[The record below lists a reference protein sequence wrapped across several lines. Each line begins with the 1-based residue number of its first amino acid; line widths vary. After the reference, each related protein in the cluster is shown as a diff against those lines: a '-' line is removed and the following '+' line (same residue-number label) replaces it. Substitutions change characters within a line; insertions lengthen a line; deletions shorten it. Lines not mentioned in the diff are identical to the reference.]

1 MERKDSDTVD
11 RIRLVA
17 MAALSFTLLSVAV
30 RAQFTPA
37 ANAIKLPDSLIFT
50 TTTANNHATLVWHPV
65 KARYY
70 SLRIGNSTF
79 PLETWVAGSSTSVCT
94 ATAGIDS
101 RGLWYNPATNA
112 IERNCFGTL
121 GWATLDIDAA
131 ACATGA
137 FTTIFPGQL
146 QATIQSVAAF
156 DPVLSQVLSYVAATT
171 SVQFRSRATG
181 AVVQTLPLTGTSFAT
196 VNTESII
203 WTGQAGYEIGLLDW
217 SNKRVLLFNRATGAY
232 SGMSQLPATAAT
244 HSQFRFCYTN
254 NRVWLFTATT
264 RKWNAYCIWNQ
275 LCTMELLPVEL
286 IHLQASCRHGVPV
299 VEWATA
305 SERNSSHFF
314 IERSTDLDEWTVVG
328 RVEAAGNSQQTVH
341 YAWSEPHEQAGDAVY
356 YRLHQVDLD
365 GRSEVFPAVPLLP
378 CEQGPG
384 TIRFLPN
391 PVGEDGA
398 CELLLPIPPSA
409 GASVQ
414 VFDPSGRLIQRSP
427 LSPDGGPGRIRLDLK
442 GTEPGVYLVA
452 VLDAAGGQQ
461 ATGRLIRH

>member
-1 MERKDSDTVD
+1 MRS
-11 RIRLVA
+11 A
-17 MAALSFTLLSVAV
+17 GMAAVVLSLLSGAV

-37 ANAIKLPDSLIFT
+37 PNAVKLPDSLVFT
-50 TTTANNHATLVWHPV
+50 STTANNHATLVWHPV

-101 RGLWYNPATNA
+101 RGIWYNPATNA

-137 FTTIFPGQL
+137 FTTIFSGQL
-146 QATIQSVAAF
+146 QATDQSVAAF
-156 DPVLSQVLSYVAATT
+156 DPVLNQVLTYAAATT

-181 AVVQTLPLTGTSFAT
+181 AVVQTLLLTGTSFT
-196 VNTESII
+196 NVNTESII
-203 WTGQAGYEIGLLDW
+203 WTGQAGYEIGLL
-217 SNKRVLLFNRATGAY
+217 NYVTKRVLLFSRATGAFT
-232 SGMSQLPATAAT
+232 GQSQLPAAAAT
-244 HSQFRFCYTN
+244 NGQFRFCYTN
-254 NRVWLFTATT
+254 NRVWLFNGLL

-275 LCTMELLPVEL
+275 SCPMVLPVEL
-286 IHLQASCRHGVPV
+286 VAMDAHCTQGRASLA
-299 VEWATA
+299 WSTAT
-305 SERNSSHFF
+305 ERNSSHFF
-314 IERSTDLDEWTVVG
+314 IERSTDLDEWSVVG

-341 YAWSEPHEQAGDAVY
+341 YAWSEPHVQPGDAVY